1 MNPNFPD
8 SPARR
13 LWLRRT
19 GGLLAASLGV
29 GTLGS
34 LTLGSRSAYAA
45 DYKALV
51 CIYLY
56 GGNDGLNSI
65 VPTDTTR
72 YAQYAAVRGSYL
84 SIPKDRLVGLTGVDY
99 GLHPALAALA
109 PVWDAGHLAP
119 VFNVGPL
126 HAPLTKKQYLAAA
139 SDSPLIPES
148 LFSHSDQQALWEKS
162 TSTTME
168 VKGGWGGRASQTL
181 GTVNPVISIAGN
193 CLFGVEDLRIP
204 LVLPGPGSSF
214 AAAGLEGDDLEWDA
228 MRRRRTALDAMYA
241 QSYAQQMRNFYTQQ
255 HEKAFDISARLSE
268 ILAAEPGD
276 PKANTLIDT
285 AFADLTSNGQID
297 DSLAGQ
303 LYQVA
308 KLVVNSAAVQGNRQ
322 IFFVGLGSFDT
333 HGNQVTSS
341 SPLAGTHAELLTSLG
356 QAMAAFQTAMNN
368 VGLADRVT
376 AFTQSDFGRTF
387 IPNNS
392 LGTDHAWGNH
402 HFIMGGAV
410 KGGKT
415 YGTHPQLVLGGVD
428 DVGQESWELQG
439 RWIPTSS
446 VDQYAAT
453 LLQWFGASDSELDT
467 ILPNLSNFGS
477 ARSLGFV

>member
-1 MNPNFPD
+1 
-8 SPARR
+8 
-13 LWLRRT
+13 
-19 GGLLAASLGV
+19 
-29 GTLGS
+29 
-34 LTLGSRSAYAA
+34 
-45 DYKALV
+45 
-51 CIYLY
+51 
-56 GGNDGLNSI
+56 
-65 VPTDTTR
+65 
-72 YAQYAAVRGSYL
+72 
-84 SIPKDRLVGLTGVDY
+84 
-99 GLHPALAALA
+99 
-109 PVWDAGHLAP
+109 
-119 VFNVGPL
+119 
-126 HAPLTKKQYLAAA
+126 
-139 SDSPLIPES
+139 
-148 LFSHSDQQALWEKS
+148 
-162 TSTTME
+162 
-168 VKGGWGGRASQTL
+168 
-181 GTVNPVISIAGN
+181 VISIAGN

-228 MRRRRTALDAMYA
+228 MRRRRTALDAMYS
-241 QSYAQQMRNFYTQQ
+241 QSYAQQMRNFYTRQ
-255 HEKAFDISARLSE
+255 HQNAFDISARLSE

-276 PKANTLIDT
+276 PKANAIIDA
-285 AFADLTSNGQID
+285 AFADVTNNGQID
-297 DSLAGQ
+297 DALAGQ

-308 KLVVNSAAVQGNRQ
+308 KLVVNSAAVRGNRQ

-341 SPLAGTHAELLTSLG
+341 SPLTGVHADLLTSLG
-356 QAMAAFQTAMNN
+356 QSMAAFQTAMNN

-415 YGTHPQLVLGGVD
+415 YGTHPQLVLGGPD

-453 LLQWFGASDSELDT
+453 LLQWFGASGSELDT